1 MKVRVVVDADR
12 CIGSG
17 VCEMLEE
24 TVFAIDEDTYIAATI
39 GAAELATDRAAVV
52 IDRCPASAI
61 AIADTE
67 GFSDAGEEE

>member
-1 MKVRVVVDADR
+1 VDPVELHVDADK

-24 TVFAIDEDTYIAATI
+24 ALFVVDEDTFIATVV
-39 GAAELATDRAAVV
+39 GDRVLPAERAAIV

-61 AIADTE
+61 SAVDAD
-67 GFSDAGEEE
+67 A